1 MSKKKLLIHKVFE
14 KARKD
19 FPAEST
25 KNGWCK
31 ELVDHFEKK
40 LKFIINERTFVRYYD
55 ACLRDN
61 IEPNIKDI
69 KILNK
74 LSEYLG
80 YIDFTDFSRTFV
92 KNDESSNKTTVKIS
106 VDKDEETLTEKLSNI
121 IINITN
127 EQHFKMPDFMKQNGL
142 GIMEMALLLC
152 LVTGNVVFSNSKKI
166 SNGSSFPSSFM
177 SGLQAGTDK
186 KYMYWGGERYIA
198 TDSSFIRPGL
208 EVKAMNEH
216 VFLHFRKIK
225 RKDTLTEANAL
236 GKTWYSKFY
245 GNVEFFTDDGV
256 DPENGRELRKS
267 TSTIIYKY
275 AGKPKDSVEVE
286 E

>member
-1 MSKKKLLIHKVFE
+1 MSKIKLLIHEVF
-14 KARKD
+14 KQAREESDKD
-19 FPAEST
+19 T
-25 KNGWCK
+25 KNGLASYLWLYFK
-31 ELVDHFEKK
+31 EDLGFEITDKS
-40 LKFIINERTFVRYYD
+40 FARYYD
-55 ACLRDN
+55 AY
-61 IEPNIKDI
+61 
-69 KILNK
+69 ILGGK
-74 LSEYLG
+74 EIQIQSDRLDKMSEYVG
-80 YIDFTDFSRTFV
+80 FRNFSDFSRTFV

-142 GIMEMALLLC
+142 GIMEIALLLC
-152 LVTGNVVFSNSKKI
+152 LVTGNVVFSNNKKI

-177 SGLQAGTDK
+177 SGLQAATDK
-186 KYMYWGGERYIA
+186 KYMYWDGERYIG

-225 RKDTLTEANAL
+225 RKDTLTEANAI

-275 AGKPKDSVEVE
+275 AGKPKDSVKVE

>member
-74 LSEYLG
+74 LS
-80 YIDFTDFSRTFV
+80 
-92 KNDESSNKTTVKIS
+92 
-106 VDKDEETLTEKLSNI
+106 
-121 IINITN
+121 
-127 EQHFKMPDFMKQNGL
+127 
-142 GIMEMALLLC
+142 
-152 LVTGNVVFSNSKKI
+152 
-166 SNGSSFPSSFM
+166 
-177 SGLQAGTDK
+177 
-186 KYMYWGGERYIA
+186 
-198 TDSSFIRPGL
+198 
-208 EVKAMNEH
+208 
-216 VFLHFRKIK
+216 
-225 RKDTLTEANAL
+225 
-236 GKTWYSKFY
+236 
-245 GNVEFFTDDGV
+245 
-256 DPENGRELRKS
+256 
-267 TSTIIYKY
+267 
-275 AGKPKDSVEVE
+275 
-286 E
+286 

>member
-1 MSKKKLLIHKVFE
+1 MSKIKLLIHEVF
-14 KARKD
+14 KQAREESDKD
-19 FPAEST
+19 T
-25 KNGWCK
+25 KNGLASYLWLYFK
-31 ELVDHFEKK
+31 EDLGFEITDKS
-40 LKFIINERTFVRYYD
+40 FARYYD
-55 ACLRDN
+55 AY
-61 IEPNIKDI
+61 
-69 KILNK
+69 ILGGK
-74 LSEYLG
+74 EIQIQSDRLDKMSEYVG
-80 YIDFTDFSRTFV
+80 FRNFSDFSRTFV